1 LPATWEEVSK
11 PANIEFQETRDC
23 QNNRGFFVYTK
34 QPLNNEKKTNMNNR
48 INETIRTRFGPE
60 VRFDVPTAPFR
71 ATETTALEE
80 LKKQLLRQWLEQAT
94 ETGQNILLR
103 RAANDAAA
111 LAWLTQYPLLVFPTL
126 LDEKVR
132 AAFLQH
138 KRQAG
143 VRRRS
148 QKLLLQAA

>member
-1 LPATWEEVSK
+1 MK
-11 PANIEFQETRDC
+11 
-23 QNNRGFFVYTK
+23 NNRT
-34 QPLNNEKKTNMNNR
+34 
-48 INETIRTRFGPE
+48 NETLRTRFGPE
-60 VRFDVPTAPFR
+60 VCFDVQAVPFR

-80 LKKQLLRQWLEQAT
+80 LKKRLLRHWLEQAT

-111 LAWLTQYPLLVFPTL
+111 LAWLTQYPLLVFPEL
-126 LDEKVR
+126 LEEK
-132 AAFLQH
+132 ALNAFAQH

-148 QKLLLQAA
+148 QNLLLQAA